1 MTKEQYIHINE
12 YGHKFYFKDQ
22 QMTIF
27 HRLDGPAIE
36 WSDWSKE
43 FYVDGKRLTKKQF
56 SDLTKE
62 KLLQAAEEKAYLAED
77 ALREIALFLSCGGY
91 NDVDLVPFDPAHYAK
106 KIKDAIIIQQRSD
119 RAELNK
125 HIGQWVEPAT
135 TIKGTLV

>member
-1 MTKEQYIHINE
+1 MQEQYININE

-22 QMTIF
+22 EMTIF

-125 HIGQWVEPAT
+125 HIGQWVEPET
-135 TIKGTLV
+135 TIKGTIV

>member
-1 MTKEQYIHINE
+1 MQEQYIRINE

-22 QMTIF
+22 EMTIF

-36 WSDWSKE
+36 WSDWSKD

-56 SDLTKE
+56 SAMTNE
-62 KLLQAAEEKAYLAED
+62 QLLERAEEKAAATED

-106 KIKDAIIIQQRSD
+106 KIKEAIIMQQRSD
-119 RAELNK
+119 RDESNK

-135 TIKGTLV
+135 LV

>member
-1 MTKEQYIHINE
+1 MTNEQ
-12 YGHKFYFKDQ
+12 
-22 QMTIF
+22 
-27 HRLDGPAIE
+27 
-36 WSDWSKE
+36 
-43 FYVDGKRLTKKQF
+43 
-56 SDLTKE
+56 
-62 KLLQAAEEKAYLAED
+62 LLERAEAAEEKAYLAED